1 MDNYKYAVIKDK
13 ISFCDNVK
21 IYGELDNRIKTVI
34 DGLFLKLDMT
44 ALADYFRNK
53 LDVFAAGE
61 FYGKIMRA
69 ACLICKYT
77 GDERLRRAV
86 DAAAADM
93 MSIQGINGE
102 ISSSPKQKQPNGTYG
117 SDLWERKYVLLGLW
131 EYYSAFGGV
140 NVLECMK
147 KLALYTASQ
156 VGEPPKTPVT
166 ETGWAFCGIESSSI
180 LEPVMKLYNLTGEKE
195 LLKLAE
201 HIVNSG
207 FCKRQ
212 NVIDAILSGVYPKD
226 IGDNG
231 IPRQSIAKAYEMMS
245 CFEGLLE
252 YYRATG
258 EEKYKVCAKKFIDAV
273 NLREI
278 TYLGSGGA
286 DGPYNLG
293 PGTGEQ
299 WNDTYFHQSDESIK
313 LSMETCVTVTYMKL
327 MLNYYRLTGNPSL
340 IDKIEVSL
348 YNALYGAM
356 KADGSFFDYFPKFN
370 GTRST
375 KVNFSYDINGI
386 PLSCCTANGPMG
398 LAILPY
404 TSYCIEKNRCD
415 INLYFPS
422 ECYIN
427 GFGRIKTETD
437 YPLDNKITVTVLPD
451 AEKEYVLALRI
462 PGFCKRYTV
471 SQNADHDNGYAVIKK
486 VWKDTETVTLTLD
499 MPLTC
504 HPAPTPK
511 GYDNGKVLLT
521 YGPLVLARD
530 KSVDF
535 DFDKPVS
542 VAPGEIKDFKITRDP
557 FCITVNGYIFIP
569 YYKAG
574 ESWDEKTEYKCWLR
588 RNI

>member
-21 IYGELDNRIKTVI
+21 IYGELDGRIKAVI
-34 DGLFLKLDMT
+34 NGLFLRLDMT
-44 ALADYFRNK
+44 AVADYFRNR

-77 GDERLRRAV
+77 GDTRLRKVVDNAV
-86 DAAAADM
+86 ADM
-93 MSIQGINGE
+93 MNIQDGDGD
-102 ISSSPKQKQPNGTYG
+102 ISTAPKQKQPNGTYG
-117 SDLWERKYVLLGLW
+117 SDLWERKYVQLGLW
-131 EYYSAFGGV
+131 EYYSAFGGDE
-140 NVLECMK
+140 VLDCMK

-156 VGEPPKTPVT
+156 VGDPPKTPVT

-195 LLKLAE
+195 LFALAG

-212 NVIDAILSGVYPKD
+212 NVIDATLSGVYPKD
-226 IGDNG
+226 IGNNG
-231 IPRQSIAKAYEMMS
+231 VPEQSIAKAYEMMS

-258 EEKYKVCAKKFIDAV
+258 EEKYKNCAEKFIDMI

-299 WNDTYFHQSDESIK
+299 WNDTYFHQADESIK

-327 MLNYYRLTGNPSL
+327 MLNYYRLTGDPSL
-340 IDKIEVSL
+340 IDKIEISL

-356 KADGSFFDYFPKFN
+356 KPDGSFFDYFPKFN

-398 LAILPY
+398 LAVLPY
-404 TSYCIEKNRCD
+404 ASFCKEENRCD

-422 ECYIN
+422 ECYVEN
-427 GFGRIKTETD
+427 FGKIKVETD
-437 YPLDNKITVTVLPD
+437 YPLDNKITVTVTPD
-451 AEKEYVLALRI
+451 TGREYALALRI
-462 PGFCKRYTV
+462 PGFCKSHVLPHGAEYE
-471 SQNADHDNGYAVIKK
+471 SGYAVIKK
-486 VWKDTETVTLTLD
+486 TWKEKESITLTLD
-499 MPLTC
+499 IPLVC
-504 HPAPTPK
+504 HPDPAN
-511 GYDNGKVLLT
+511 GGKVLLT

-535 DFDKPVS
+535 AFDRPVS
-542 VAPGEIKDFKITRDP
+542 FAPGEIKEFEITADP
-557 FCITVNGYIFIP
+557 FCIKADGCIFIP
-569 YYKAG
+569 YYRAG
-574 ESWDEKTEYKCWLR
+574 ASWDEKTEYKCWLR
-588 RNI
+588 RKI

>member
-1 MDNYKYAVIKDK
+1 MDNCKYALIKDK
-13 ISFCDNVK
+13 ITFCDNVK
-21 IYGELDNRIKTVI
+21 IYGELDGRINAVI
-34 DGLFLKLDMT
+34 NGLFLRLDMT
-44 ALADYFRNK
+44 ATADYFRKK

-77 GDERLRRAV
+77 GDKRLRKVV

-93 MSIQGINGE
+93 MSIQGIDGE
-102 ISSSPKQKQPNGTYG
+102 ISTAPKQKQPNGSYG

-131 EYYSAFGGV
+131 EYYSAFGGED
-140 NVLECMK
+140 VLECMK

-156 VGEPPKTPVT
+156 VGDPPKTPVT

-180 LEPVMKLYNLTGEKE
+180 LEPIMKLYNLTGEKRIFD
-195 LLKLAE
+195 LAK

-212 NVIDAILSGVYPKD
+212 NVIDAILSGVFPKD
-226 IGDNG
+226 IGNNG
-231 IPRQSIAKAYEMMS
+231 VPEQSIAKAYEMMS

-258 EEKYKVCAKKFIDAV
+258 EEKYKKCTAKFIGMIND
-273 NLREI
+273 REI

-299 WNDTYFHQSDESIK
+299 WNDTAYHQADESIK

-327 MLNYYRLTGNPSL
+327 MLNYYRLTGDPKL
-340 IDKIEVSL
+340 IDKIEVSA
-348 YNALYGAM
+348 YNALFGAM
-356 KADGSFFDYFPKFN
+356 KPDGSFFDYFPKFN
-370 GTRST
+370 GERST

-398 LAILPY
+398 LAVLPY
-404 TSYCIEKNRCD
+404 AAYCEEENGCD

-422 ECYIN
+422 ECHIKD
-427 GFGRIKTETD
+427 FGKIEIETD
-437 YPLDNKITVTVLPD
+437 YPLDNKITVTVTPD
-451 AEKEYVLALRI
+451 GEREYALALRI
-462 PGFCKRYTV
+462 PGCCKNYV
-471 SQNADHDNGYAVIKK
+471 LSVGAEYGGGYAVINKT
-486 VWKDTETVTLTLD
+486 WKEKEIITLTLD
-499 MPLTC
+499 IPLVC
-504 HPAPTPK
+504 HPAPTPD
-511 GYDNGKVLLT
+511 GEDDGKVLLT

-530 KSVDF
+530 KSVDPGY
-535 DFDKPVS
+535 DRPVS
-542 VAPGEIKDFKITRDP
+542 FIPGDISDLEILSDP
-557 FCITVNGYIFIP
+557 FRIKVKECVFVP
-569 YYKAG
+569 YYRAG
-574 ESWDEKTEYKCWLR
+574 ASWDDKTEYKCWLG
-588 RNI
+588 

>member
-1 MDNYKYAVIKDK
+1 MDNYKYSAVKDK
-13 ISFCDNVK
+13 VALCDNVK
-21 IYGELDNRIKTVI
+21 IYGELDNRIKAVT

-44 ALADYFRNK
+44 ALTDYFRNK

-69 ACLICKYT
+69 ACLICKYS
-77 GDERLRRAV
+77 GDERLRKVV
-86 DAAAADM
+86 DSAAADM
-93 MSIQGINGE
+93 MSIQDCDGD
-102 ISSSPKQKQPNGTYG
+102 ISTAPKQKQPNGSCG

-131 EYYSAFGGV
+131 EYYSAFGGQ
-140 NVLECMK
+140 NVIDCMV

-156 VGEPPKTPVT
+156 VGDPPKTPVT

-195 LLKLAE
+195 LFALAE

-212 NVIDAILSGVYPKD
+212 NVIDAVLSGVYPKD
-226 IGDNG
+226 IGNNG
-231 IPRQSIAKAYEMMS
+231 VPEQSIAKAYEMMS

-258 EEKYKVCAKKFIDAV
+258 IEKYINCAGKFIEMI
-273 NLREI
+273 NRREI

-299 WNDTYFHQSDESIK
+299 WNDTYFHQADEAIK

-327 MLNYYRLTGNPSL
+327 MLNYYRLTGDAAL
-340 IDKIEVSL
+340 MDKIEISA
-348 YNALYGAM
+348 YNALFGAM
-356 KADGSFFDYFPKFN
+356 KQDGSFFDYFPKFN

-398 LAILPY
+398 LAVLPY
-404 TSYCIEKNRCD
+404 AAYCEEEKRCC

-422 ECYIN
+422 EAHIN
-427 GFGRIKTETD
+427 GFGKIKTETD
-437 YPLDNKITVTVLPD
+437 YPLDNKITVTVMP
-451 AEKEYVLALRI
+451 ETESEYTLAMRI
-462 PGFCKRYTV
+462 PGFCKKHAL
-471 SQNADHDNGYAVIKK
+471 SHNAVYDNGYAVIKK
-486 VWKDTETVTLTLD
+486 TWKNKENITLTFD
-499 MPLTC
+499 IPLIC
-504 HPAPTPK
+504 HPDPAN
-511 GYDNGKVLLT
+511 GGKVLLT
-521 YGPLVLARD
+521 YGALVLARD
-530 KSVDF
+530 KSVDPGS
-535 DFDKPVS
+535 DRPVS
-542 VAPGEIKDFKITRDP
+542 FKPGYITEYKILRDP
-557 FCITVNGYIFIP
+557 FRITAGGCIFIP

-574 ESWDEKTEYKCWLR
+574 ASWDGRTEYKCWLGPE
-588 RNI
+588 N

>member
-1 MDNYKYAVIKDK
+1 MDNYKYSVVKDK
-13 ISFCDNVK
+13 IAFCEGVK
-21 IYGELDNRIKTVI
+21 IYGELDSRIKAVI
-34 DGLFLKLDMT
+34 DGLFLRLDMT
-44 ALADYFRNK
+44 ATADYFRRK

-69 ACLICKYT
+69 ACLICKYS
-77 GDERLRRAV
+77 GDERLHNV
-86 DAAAADM
+86 VEAAAADM
-93 MSIQGINGE
+93 MSIQGKDGE
-102 ISSSPKQKQPNGTYG
+102 ISTAPKQKQPNGSYG

-131 EYYSAFGGV
+131 EYYSAFGGE

-156 VGEPPKTPVT
+156 VGDPPKTPVT

-195 LLKLAE
+195 LLRLAE

-212 NVIDAILSGVYPKD
+212 NVIEAVLSGVYPKN
-226 IGDNG
+226 IGNNG
-231 IPRQSIAKAYEMMS
+231 VPEQSIAKAYEMMS

-258 EEKYKVCAKKFIDAV
+258 EEKYKNCAEKFIALI
-273 NLREI
+273 NQREI

-299 WNDTYFHQSDESIK
+299 WNDTYFHQADESIK

-327 MLNYYRLTGNPSL
+327 LLNYYRLTGDASL
-340 IDKIEVSL
+340 IDKIEVSA
-348 YNALYGAM
+348 YNALFGAM
-356 KADGSFFDYFPKFN
+356 KPDGSFFDYFPKFN
-370 GTRST
+370 GERST

-398 LAILPY
+398 MAVLPY
-404 TSYCIEKNRCD
+404 AAYCIEDNRCD

-422 ECYIN
+422 ECHIKD
-427 GFGRIKTETD
+427 FGIIKIKTD
-437 YPLDNKITVTVLPD
+437 YPLDGKTEITVTP
-451 AEKEYVLALRI
+451 EKEREYALALRI
-462 PGFCKRYTV
+462 PGFCKNYV
-471 SQNADHDNGYAVIKK
+471 LSHDGKYGNGYAVIKK
-486 VWKDTETVTLTLD
+486 TWKDKEKIILSLD
-499 MPLTC
+499 MPLIC
-504 HPAPTPK
+504 HPDPA
-511 GYDNGKVLLT
+511 NGKKALLT

-530 KSVDF
+530 KSVDPGF
-535 DFDKPVS
+535 DRPVS
-542 VAPGEIKDFKITRDP
+542 FAYGEIKDYEITNDP
-557 FCITVNGYIFIP
+557 FCITADGCVFIP

-574 ESWDEKTEYKCWLR
+574 ASWDEKTEYKCWLR
-588 RNI
+588 IKK

>member
-1 MDNYKYAVIKDK
+1 MDDYKYALIKDK
-13 ISFCDNVK
+13 ISFCDSVK
-21 IYGELDNRIKTVI
+21 IYGELDNRIKAVI
-34 DGLFLKLDMT
+34 DGLFLRLDMT
-44 ALADYFRNK
+44 ALADYFRLK

-77 GDERLRRAV
+77 GDARLRKVV
-86 DAAAADM
+86 DSAAADM
-93 MSIQGINGE
+93 MSIQGDDGE
-102 ISSSPKQKQPNGTYG
+102 ISTAPKQKQPNGSYG

-212 NVIDAILSGVYPKD
+212 NVIDAVLSGVYPKD
-226 IGDNG
+226 IGNNG
-231 IPRQSIAKAYEMMS
+231 VPEQSIAKAYEMMS

-258 EEKYKVCAKKFIDAV
+258 IEKYKKCAGRFIDMI
-273 NLREI
+273 NGREI

-327 MLNYYRLTGNPSL
+327 LLNYYRLTGDASL

-348 YNALYGAM
+348 YNAIYGAM
-356 KADGSFFDYFPKFN
+356 KPDGSFFDYFPKFN

-398 LAILPY
+398 LAVLPY
-404 TSYCIEKNRCD
+404 AAYCEEENRCD
-415 INLYFPS
+415 LNLYFTS
-422 ECYIN
+422 ERHIK
-427 GFGRIKTETD
+427 GFGVIKTETD
-437 YPLDNKITVTVLPD
+437 HPLDNKITVTVTP
-451 AEKEYVLALRI
+451 ETEREYALALRI
-462 PGFCKRYTV
+462 PGFCKKYCLPHKYV
-471 SQNADHDNGYAVIKK
+471 FENGYAVIKK
-486 VWKDTETVTLTLD
+486 TWKEKEIITLTLD
-499 MPLTC
+499 LPLVC
-504 HPAPTPK
+504 HESPAN
-511 GYDNGKVLLT
+511 DGKVLLT
-521 YGPLVLARD
+521 YGPLVLALD
-530 KSVDF
+530 KSVDPCY
-535 DFDKPVS
+535 DKPVPFD
-542 VAPGEIKDFKITRDP
+542 PGKITDYTILSSPFRIKIKDR
-557 FCITVNGYIFIP
+557 IFIP

-574 ESWDEKTEYKCWLR
+574 SSWDESTEYKCWL
-588 RNI
+588 NK

>member
-1 MDNYKYAVIKDK
+1 MDNYRYSVVKDK

-21 IYGELDNRIKTVI
+21 IYGELDNRINAVI
-34 DGLFLKLDMT
+34 NGLFLKLDMT
-44 ALADYFRNK
+44 ALADYFRKK

-77 GDERLRRAV
+77 GDKRLRKVV

-93 MSIQGINGE
+93 MSIQGEDGE
-102 ISSSPKQKQPNGTYG
+102 ISTAPKQKQPNGSYG

-131 EYYSAFGGV
+131 EYYCAFGGEDV
-140 NVLECMK
+140 IDCMK

-156 VGEPPKTPVT
+156 VGDPPKTPVT

-195 LLKLAE
+195 HFELAA

-212 NVIDAILSGVYPKD
+212 NVIDAILSGVFPKD
-226 IGDNG
+226 IGNNG
-231 IPRQSIAKAYEMMS
+231 IPEQSIAKAYEMMS

-258 EEKYKVCAKKFIDAV
+258 EEKYKNCAGKFIDMI
-273 NLREI
+273 NQREI

-286 DGPYNLG
+286 DGPHTLG

-299 WNDTYFHQSDESIK
+299 WNDTAFHQADENIK

-327 MLNYYRLTGNPSL
+327 LLNYYRLSGDAKL

-356 KADGSFFDYFPKFN
+356 KPDGSFFDYFPKFN

-398 LAILPY
+398 LAVLPY
-404 TSYCIEKNRCD
+404 AAYCEEENGCR
-415 INLYFPS
+415 INFYFSS

-427 GFGRIKTETD
+427 GFGKIKTETG
-437 YPLDNKITVTVLPD
+437 YPLDNKIRFTVTPD
-451 AEKEYVLALRI
+451 KEREYALAFRI
-462 PGFCKRYTV
+462 PGFCKNHALSHAAEYD
-471 SQNADHDNGYAVIKK
+471 SGYAIIKK
-486 VWKDTETVTLTLD
+486 TWKEKETVTLTLD
-499 MPLTC
+499 MPLIC
-504 HPAPTPK
+504 RPDPAN
-511 GYDNGKVLLT
+511 GGKVLLT

-530 KSVDF
+530 KSVDPGF
-535 DFDKPVS
+535 DRPVS
-542 VAPGEIKDFKITRDP
+542 FAPGEIKDFEINSDP
-557 FCITVNGYIFIP
+557 FRITVGGCVFIP

-574 ESWDEKTEYKCWLR
+574 ASWDEKTEYKCWLKIK
-588 RNI
+588 N